1 MFGYRTLI
9 ATPLVS
15 RAHPFWPLAGE
26 TGENPRLNHDI
37 PLRSDHSRNLLAAR
51 PTGALGASCLRCFG
65 EALFDPGLSRFGI
78 ERLPPKSCVLFCL
91 GISEDRFCAALR
103 HSEERAD
110 QC

>member
-51 PTGALGASCLRCFG
+51 RTGTL
-65 EALFDPGLSRFGI
+65 
-78 ERLPPKSCVLFCL
+78 
-91 GISEDRFCAALR
+91 
-103 HSEERAD
+103 
-110 QC
+110 